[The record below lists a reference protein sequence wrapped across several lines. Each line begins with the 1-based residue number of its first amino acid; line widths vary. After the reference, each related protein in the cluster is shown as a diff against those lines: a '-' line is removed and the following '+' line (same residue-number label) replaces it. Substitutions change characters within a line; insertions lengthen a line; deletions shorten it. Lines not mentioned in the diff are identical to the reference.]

1 MVYSCPVCEL
11 PLQNF
16 AKYVGC
22 INQHVFDK
30 SKQGYI
36 NLLLSN
42 QKKSLQPGDNADMVK
57 SRLQFLQNGF
67 YEPIAKHLGVILQK
81 HLANQA
87 NIVDIGCGV
96 GYYLAYLKEYLTT
109 LDLQH
114 AFYGVDISKEAIHCA
129 AQKYKSISWSVGSAL
144 HLPYLPA
151 SIQCALLVFAP
162 FYLESLE
169 KVLSPGAKVFIVTP
183 NDDHLIEMRQILFEE
198 VQIKE
203 EDKVLEKVKPL
214 LQLTEVQ
221 PLKYTIT
228 LKTKEDIENLLKMTP
243 FYWRVSQ
250 INKEKLLSLNEL
262 KITIDVNIWCFEKI
276 LNL

>member
-1 MVYSCPVCEL
+1 MLYSCPVCEI
-11 PLQNF
+11 PLQDF
-16 AKYVGC
+16 PKYVGC
-22 INQHVFDK
+22 DNQHVFDK

-67 YEPIAKHLGVILQK
+67 YEPIAAQLNLTFQK
-81 HLANQA
+81 HFANKA
-87 NIVDIGCGV
+87 NIVDIGCGI
-96 GYYLAYLKEYLTT
+96 GYYLNYLK
-109 LDLQH
+109 QH
-114 AFYGVDISKEAIHCA
+114 HAQHTFYGVDISKEAIHCA
-129 AQKYKSISWSVGSAL
+129 AQKYKSISWAVGSAL

-162 FYLESLE
+162 FYLESLD
-169 KVLSPGAKVFIVTP
+169 KILTKDAKVMIVTP
-183 NDDHLIEMRQILFEE
+183 NDNHLIEMRTMLFEE
-198 VQIKE
+198 VEIKDQ
-203 EDKVLEKVKPL
+203 DKVLEKVKPL
-214 LQLTEVQ
+214 LQLIEVQ
-221 PLKYTIT
+221 PLKYMIT

-250 INKEKLLSLNEL
+250 INKDKLLSLNEL

-276 LNL
+276 LDL